1 MVSFKKNGRPTKA
14 EKGLL
19 KNINNLLS
27 SFTDEDKGRYDFTD
41 EKVTEGGRLNE
52 IWDILQGGSSDEPS
66 KESSDAD
73 VSQED
78 EVTIVGDNKVNT
90 STGEVLEEEETQEEE
105 NNTEENTKETQE
117 EVKFVK
123 QEKEMKDAEEA
134 TILDEIENESG
145 GDANEIPTSFN
156 PLSDPIKE
164 RSYNKKQSTT
174 VGDIEEPDFGSQP
187 SASEEI
193 NAIDEEQAAAE
204 EEAVY
209 EEEEQAS
216 AFDGVTN
223 EAMNDLDPKD
233 KKEAA
238 KQLVQTVL
246 DAYEMLHDVG
256 QRYVQYPEEK
266 IQEKIIKEEID
277 PTMAIPIDELGNT
290 TNVTE
295 FFKEFNEQAAEAIS
309 YDPAFGEKVRPA
321 MERVFSKKGWGMTD
335 EQFLLVAFGKDIG
348 WKGMQIM
355 NLKKTANGIMDT
367 FVQLQREKFESQ
379 AQAHPA
385 QSVAP
390 DSIVTPPP
398 PPAQEAAEPIYQ
410 HEHEQEEEEYDNS
423 SDVTDV
429 AIVQD

>member
-1 MVSFKKNGRPTKA
+1 MISFKKNGRPTKA

-27 SFTDEDKGRYDFTD
+27 SFTDEDKSRYDFTD
-41 EKVTEGGRLNE
+41 EKVTEGERLNE
-52 IWDILQGGSSDEPS
+52 IWNILQGGSSNEPLKDS
-66 KESSDAD
+66 NEQDD
-73 VSQED
+73 VS
-78 EVTIVGDNKVNT
+78 IVNNEKVNT
-90 STGEVLEEEETQEEE
+90 STGEVLEDKKENVEEI
-105 NNTEENTKETQE
+105 NIEENTKESKE

-123 QEKEMKDAEEA
+123 EEEEMENVEDA

-145 GDANEIPTSFN
+145 DANAVPTSFN

-174 VGDIEEPDFGSQP
+174 VGEIDEPDFGSQP

-193 NAIDEEQAAAE
+193 EAIDEEQAQAE
-204 EEAVY
+204 EEGLY
-209 EEEEQAS
+209 EEEEEKSS
-216 AFDGVTN
+216 AFDNVTN
-223 EAMNDLDPKD
+223 ESMNDLDPKD
-233 KKEAA
+233 KREAA

-277 PTMAIPIDELGNT
+277 PTMAIPIDEHGNT

-295 FFKEFNEQAAEAIS
+295 FFKEFNEQASEAIS

-367 FVQLQREKFESQ
+367 FVQLQREKFEAQS
-379 AQAHPA
+379 QAHPA
-385 QSVAP
+385 QTVKP
-390 DSIVTPPP
+390 DSIVTPP
-398 PPAQEAAEPIYQ
+398 ATQEAAQPIYQ
-410 HEHEQEEEEYDNS
+410 HEHEVVDVEEEEEEAQE
-423 SDVTDV
+423 VTGVSVVND
-429 AIVQD
+429 